1 MYCKSKTT
9 VLVNRVRRL
18 QQPLTL
24 ITGDFL
30 TDCILRFLQ
39 FRFLPTFLQDFLRQN
54 LFIVCYCTHFVE
66 HLALQKIENILQI
79 ISKCFK
85 TEYRHMSHY
94 EKDVSTYSNKNNDHQ
109 RCRCKL
115 SCICVSSKI
124 ITVEHYNTD
133 LRFQLITKCFS
144 WISSSI

>member
-94 EKDVSTYSNKNNDHQ
+94 EKDVSTYSNKSNDHQ
-109 RCRCKL
+109 SGRCKL

-133 LRFQLITKCFS
+133 LRFQLITKCF
-144 WISSSI
+144 

>member
-1 MYCKSKTT
+1 MYYKSKTT

-94 EKDVSTYSNKNNDHQ
+94 EKDVSTYSNKSNDHQ
-109 RCRCKL
+109 SGRCKL

-124 ITVEHYNTD
+124 ITVEQYNTD
-133 LRFQLITKCFS
+133 LRFQLITKCF
-144 WISSSI
+144 

>member
-1 MYCKSKTT
+1 MYYKSKTT
-9 VLVNRVRRL
+9 VLVIRVRRL

-66 HLALQKIENILQI
+66 HLALQKIENILLQI

-85 TEYRHMSHY
+85 IEYRHMSHY
-94 EKDVSTYSNKNNDHQ
+94 EKDVSTYSNKSNDHQ
-109 RCRCKL
+109 SGRCKL

-124 ITVEHYNTD
+124 ITVEQYNTD
-133 LRFQLITKCFS
+133 LRFQLITKCF
-144 WISSSI
+144 

>member
-1 MYCKSKTT
+1 MYYKSKTT

-24 ITGDFL
+24 ITGDL
-30 TDCILRFLQ
+30 HTDCILRFLQ

-94 EKDVSTYSNKNNDHQ
+94 EKDVSTYSNKSNDHQ
-109 RCRCKL
+109 SGRCKL

-133 LRFQLITKCFS
+133 LRFQLITKCF
-144 WISSSI
+144 

>member
-1 MYCKSKTT
+1 MYYKSKTM
-9 VLVNRVRRL
+9 LVNRVGRL
-18 QQPLTL
+18 QLPLTL
-24 ITGDFL
+24 IAGDFL

-124 ITVEHYNTD
+124 ITVEQYNTD
-133 LRFQLITKCFS
+133 LRFQLITKCF
-144 WISSSI
+144 